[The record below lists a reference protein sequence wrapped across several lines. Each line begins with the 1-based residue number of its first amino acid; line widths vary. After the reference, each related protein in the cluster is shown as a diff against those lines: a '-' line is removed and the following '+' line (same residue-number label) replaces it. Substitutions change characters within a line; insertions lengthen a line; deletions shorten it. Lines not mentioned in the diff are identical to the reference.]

1 MFEHLVAAGYKL
13 TTPRRRVVEAL
24 RGAAGPRTAQEV
36 AEMAGTSVASTYR
49 VLALLVSL
57 GVVSELEDG
66 GMSAT
71 PAQGYEARV
80 RRYAL
85 CTASGHHHHF
95 ICRSCHAVIEVASEA
110 LERVLAELGQ
120 ASGLSIDGHEVTLRG
135 QCARCQDGHD
145 GWDAPDGRRGHEGT
159 DA

>member
-13 TTPRRRVVEAL
+13 TAPRRRVVEAL
-24 RGAAGPRTAQEV
+24 RTAAGPRTAQEV
-36 AEMAGTSVASTYR
+36 AEMACTSVASTYR

-57 GVVSELEDG
+57 GVVSEVEDG
-66 GMSAT
+66 GIAAT
-71 PAQGYEARV
+71 FTPGTEARV

-95 ICRSCHAVIEVASEA
+95 ICRSCHTVIEVASEA

-120 ASGLSIDGHEVTLRG
+120 ASGLCIEGHEVTLRG
-135 QCARCQDGHD
+135 QCTRCQDGRGGH
-145 GWDAPDGRRGHEGT
+145 GAPEGQEG
-159 DA
+159 AYA

>member
-24 RGAAGPRTAQEV
+24 RTAAGPRTAQEV
-36 AEMAGTSVASTYR
+36 AGAAGTSIASTYR

-57 GVVSELEDG
+57 GVVGEMEDG
-66 GMSAT
+66 GMAVAST
-71 PAQGYEARV
+71 QGYEARV

-95 ICRSCHAVIEVASEA
+95 ICRSCHTVIEVASEA
-110 LERVLAELGQ
+110 LERALSELGQ
-120 ASGLSIDGHEVTLRG
+120 ARGLCIEGHEVTLRG
-135 QCARCQDGHD
+135 QCAHCQGGQDGHD
-145 GWDAPDGRRGHEGT
+145 APEGQER
-159 DA
+159 AHA